1 MKMVKR
7 KECTKRFKHRQEQ
20 AINVATCRAWVCP
33 SCLKPEDVIDYSFV
47 GEFRCQSQFWDGNP
61 LWVFYNQVQRA
72 QPLCATMGAQCARGC
87 RCDCERVLTKR
98 GHGRQDPSTGTSA
111 VHQSFFG
118 RLEGRKTLSKP
129 PLVHLYPSSDHLE
142 IISSGTF
149 LTGLTVSVY
158 GASPCTP
165 LAWPAWLVSTP
176 RSMHAFHLL
185 RLRHGLPCCRSLGDT
200 MHWGWEIF
208 MVSWWWWIDP
218 M

>member
-1 MKMVKR
+1 M
-7 KECTKRFKHRQEQ
+7 
-20 AINVATCRAWVCP
+20 
-33 SCLKPEDVIDYSFV
+33 

-129 PLVHLYPSSDHLE
+129 PLVHLYPSSVHLE
-142 IISSGTF
+142 IISSGIF

-158 GASPCTP
+158 GASWLDQLDSSPLRGQCTRFISFVFGTAF
-165 LAWPAWLVSTP
+165 LAAG
-176 RSMHAFHLL
+176 HLEI
-185 RLRHGLPCCRSLGDT
+185 RCTEGGKFSWSAGDGGLTQCNHVIG
-200 MHWGWEIF
+200 
-208 MVSWWWWIDP
+208 
-218 M
+218 